1 MNVQIYTESNKS
13 DEPYEPVKREINMN
27 RHQRRALVG
36 AIKRAKRQA
45 VKKRLRD
52 ARRG

>member
-1 MNVQIYTESNKS
+1 MNVEIYTEGKDS
-13 DEPYEPVKREINMN
+13 EPVKREINMN